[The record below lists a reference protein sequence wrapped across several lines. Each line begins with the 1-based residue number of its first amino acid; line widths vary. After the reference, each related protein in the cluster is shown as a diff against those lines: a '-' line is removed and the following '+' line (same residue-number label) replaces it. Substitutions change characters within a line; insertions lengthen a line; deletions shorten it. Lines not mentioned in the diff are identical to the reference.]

1 VNEMKARA
9 CNNIAADI
17 AAQRRRNK
25 GTENK
30 GETVGDGLRG
40 DTKIEHLHVTTD
52 HVEAAPSLHRAFLLA
67 LV

>member
-1 VNEMKARA
+1 MKARA

-30 GETVGDGLRG
+30 GKTVDGLRG
-40 DTKIEHLHVTTD
+40 DTKIEHLHVTTG
-52 HVEAAPSLHRAFLLA
+52 HVEAAHRSIA
-67 LV
+67 LSS

>member
-1 VNEMKARA
+1 VNETKVRA

-17 AAQRRRNK
+17 VVQRRRNK
-25 GTENK
+25 GSENK
-30 GETVGDGLRG
+30 GETVELRG
-40 DTKIEHLHVTTD
+40 DTKIEHLHVTTG